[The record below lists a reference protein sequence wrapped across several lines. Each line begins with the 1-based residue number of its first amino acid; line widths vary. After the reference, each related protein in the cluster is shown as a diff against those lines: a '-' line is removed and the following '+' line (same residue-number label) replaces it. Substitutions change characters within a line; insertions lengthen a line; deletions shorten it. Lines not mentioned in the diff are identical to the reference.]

1 MIARHVPGTG
11 EGRARRKG
19 FETEQFSGVSRRALP
34 ARPRR
39 PGRLRSILIRRFF
52 YGVTLGQAEIP
63 ERIPYVRSPHKL
75 LLSADEVV
83 RFLEDFAD
91 GPWGQ
96 KSNPGG
102 GTGRN

>member
-1 MIARHVPGTG
+1 MFPEPEKGGRG
-11 EGRARRKG
+11 EKG
-19 FETEQFSGVSRRALP
+19 SVTEQFSGVSRRALP

-39 PGRLRSILIRRFF
+39 PGCLRSTLIRRFF
-52 YGVTLGQAEIP
+52 YGVTLRQAEIP

>member
-19 FETEQFSGVSRRALP
+19 FDHRTVFRRQSTLA
-34 ARPRR
+34 ARPNS
-39 PGRLRSILIRRFF
+39 PTGSPTKHLDQRFF
-52 YGVTLGQAEIP
+52 YRVTLGQAELP

-91 GPWGQ
+91 GP
-96 KSNPGG
+96 
-102 GTGRN
+102 

>member
-1 MIARHVPGTG
+1 MFPEPEKGGRG
-11 EGRARRKG
+11 EKG
-19 FETEQFSGVSRRALP
+19 SVTEQFSGVSRRALP